1 MSALFYL
8 ALIKGKN
15 KLVELLH
22 KPLKLILTFGF
33 AALLVMNFTL
43 SENSPS
49 GVRPIYEYWLIIL
62 AFYLICFV
70 VEIRKSLKSG
80 GSMFSLSDVNLIF
93 TSPIKPSA
101 VLVYGMLSRLGSSLF
116 MSLAFVYQFALLRSF
131 YPVTYKHMLVAVA
144 GYAAVVVLSQLAG
157 MLVAFSS
164 KGHYED
170 AVLSAAKKEGDK
182 NEASTSVKVKIKNN
196 GRGLGGG
203 NGASVFFRV
212 HMLENRRTKTS
223 LFSPTSLFYLVFIAV
238 YGFIFNE
245 GLFLLFFLSCM
256 VSFLPV
262 LSGKWIKELS
272 MPYIHLVPESPTK
285 KLFYILSEMLIKVFA
300 ESAVQCA
307 LIGFICRLGLAV
319 TVMLII
325 ARLTVGF
332 VMIATAL
339 LTARIFREKEKNSV
353 FLAMSILPGLLFLLP
368 SIIAFA
374 VMLTF
379 GMGLFLSFAAMAAVN
394 MIVAPVILFF
404 ARNIFSVSE

>member
-212 HMLENRRTKTS
+212 HMLENRRT
-223 LFSPTSLFYLVFIAV
+223 
-238 YGFIFNE
+238 
-245 GLFLLFFLSCM
+245 
-256 VSFLPV
+256 
-262 LSGKWIKELS
+262 
-272 MPYIHLVPESPTK
+272 
-285 KLFYILSEMLIKVFA
+285 
-300 ESAVQCA
+300 
-307 LIGFICRLGLAV
+307 
-319 TVMLII
+319 
-325 ARLTVGF
+325 
-332 VMIATAL
+332 
-339 LTARIFREKEKNSV
+339 
-353 FLAMSILPGLLFLLP
+353 
-368 SIIAFA
+368 
-374 VMLTF
+374 
-379 GMGLFLSFAAMAAVN
+379 
-394 MIVAPVILFF
+394 
-404 ARNIFSVSE
+404 